1 VNGLGIFISS
11 TYENLR
17 NERAE
22 AIEIIDRL
30 PNHKAVAME
39 KFFAENHQ
47 SKDVCLKKLKDCG
60 ALVLIL
66 GYHYGSINREENIS
80 FTEIEFNLAKELK
93 MPIFVF
99 IKNDEKGNWEP
110 KDIDEERKQ
119 KLLNFKSKIDTE
131 IFRKTF
137 RTSEEL
143 GKEILGAI
151 HNYEYEYGIITTSLP
166 CFISR
171 NEYFKHYMDENK
183 IFNHLF
189 DLIGRNEIII
199 ELKNFIKSEKNI
211 AILFGRGG
219 IGKSKILFEF
229 TKNFESEYKDWKLR
243 FLSDGISLNDEVIRQ
258 LPAKKCLIV
267 IDNAHQREDL
277 NIILELI
284 HRYPGRFKLI
294 LTSRNHGIP
303 YIQSLFTRIGI
314 EYDYIQQFKEIKEL
328 NRDELKQLGQIV
340 LGEDH
345 QEYLEP
351 LLYVSKDSTLVL
363 VIGGQL
369 IRRNV
374 IEPSLLERHSD
385 FQKIVFNRF
394 EEIIIGEVSKEI
406 NPELCQ
412 KILALIAA
420 LSPIHVE
427 DNKFQETVID
437 FLNIQDFEL
446 NKILGILEKFGILL
460 RRGRLLRITPD
471 ILSDHILYKAC
482 ITETGELSGYAE
494 KIFNKFKDSNPEQVL
509 FNIAELDWRINR
521 EGRTISLID
530 HIWYDIETRFK
541 NGTNIERLNILKII
555 EKVAYFEPL
564 KSLNLVEFIIK
575 NPTPIEEVNTIFG
588 FYQINILHS
597 LAPILG
603 NISFNV
609 SFLEKCCEL
618 LWKIGKDDKRSLNYT
633 DHPIS
638 VIKNLAK
645 YDFNKPLI
653 VNLTVLELIEKWLN
667 ETDTEDHLLIL
678 ADILELYLKKEDL
691 TISSEG
697 NTARISPF
705 PVSFTKSKPLREKAI
720 ELFLKLIQKPSLKVV
735 LRGFQGLF
743 SALSLPRGIFG
754 LEISQEL
761 KDKWITEQQSIL
773 KIIGNSIKRIKNPLI
788 ILKIKTDL
796 LRFSEFNENDESK
809 EIVLSIIKSIPE
821 TFEIHLNQALWFNY
835 ERDWNYED
843 FEIYEKQ
850 VEESILPIVIEF
862 LKLYDNYK
870 IITEKLN
877 KSLSNF
883 QDCGIEPNPGQF
895 LRLLC
900 INNLNLSIEI
910 CKYITKSPDSMLA
923 KYINSFLTEIRKKD
937 FFKAIKLIKTAI
949 KSKSKNIC
957 TSIAYG
963 YNFNRWASSIKPK
976 EIKILEKLI
985 KHNEKSVRLLA
996 IQSVGKF
1003 PEELFNEVMKLLLK
1017 IKIGKDDEVA
1027 NAICR
1032 NFYWQHSNIL
1042 ETIEPNLQKKILF
1055 KFLKI
1060 RELNNRNY
1068 AFNRFL
1074 QDCSIRIP
1082 EAVIQFIIK
1091 RLDLFQKTEFFNDEK
1106 FYPYPFNGFV
1116 YPLTGIYQNSR
1127 YKEFL
1132 RKIRDRAYKTK
1143 KREYFWLPIIFSDL
1157 SNNFCTK
1164 SLEVLSEWID
1174 SDDSQKLSRISLLLR
1189 EAQPQILFSKTKFI
1203 SKLLNKAH
1211 SIDFECYEEINNNL
1225 LSIVRNMMRSGIVG
1239 QIMPQDEYLRD
1250 ESSKILENITPRT
1263 PAYQFYEGI
1272 LKHANDSIKNTILR
1286 NEELFGDV

>member
-1 VNGLGIFISS
+1 MGIFISS
-11 TYENLR
+11 TYEDLK

-22 AIEIIDRL
+22 VIEIIDRL
-30 PNHKAVAME
+30 SNHKAVAME

-66 GYHYGSINREENIS
+66 GYQYGSINEEENIS
-80 FTEIEFNLAKELK
+80 FTEIEYNFAKELK
-93 MPIFVF
+93 IPIFVF

-110 KDIDEERKQ
+110 KDIGEEKKQ
-119 KLLNFKSKIDTE
+119 KLLDFKSKIDTE
-131 IFRKTF
+131 ILRKTF

-143 GKEILGAI
+143 GKETLGAI
-151 HNYEYEYGIITTSLP
+151 HNYEYEHGIITTSLP

-183 IFNHLF
+183 IFNHLI
-189 DLIGRNEIII
+189 DLIGRKETII
-199 ELKNFIKSEKNI
+199 ELKNFIKSEKKI

-229 TKNFESEYKDWKLR
+229 TRNFESVYKDWKLR
-243 FLSDGISLNDEVIRQ
+243 FLSDGISLNNEVIRQ

-284 HRYPGRFKLI
+284 HRYPKRFKLI

-314 EYDYIQQFKEIKEL
+314 DFKKVEQFKEIKEL
-328 NRDELKQLGQIV
+328 NRDELKQLGNIV
-340 LGEDH
+340 LRENHKKFLD
-345 QEYLEP
+345 P
-351 LLYVSKDSTLVL
+351 LLRVSKDSTLVL

-369 IRRNV
+369 IRKNT
-374 IEPSLLERHSD
+374 IEPSLLERLSD

-394 EEIIIGEVSKEI
+394 EEILIGEVSKEI
-406 NPELCQ
+406 NPELCR
-412 KILALIAA
+412 KVLSLVAA
-420 LSPIHVE
+420 LSPVQLE
-427 DNKFQETVID
+427 NTNFQKLASE
-437 FLNIQDFEL
+437 FLKIQPYEF
-446 NKILGILEKFGILL
+446 KQIIGILEKNGILF

-471 ILSDHILYKAC
+471 ILSDHILYRAC
-482 ITETGELSGYAE
+482 ITETEELSGYAE
-494 KIFNKFKDSNPEQVL
+494 DIFDKFKDSNPEQVL

-521 EGRTISLID
+521 EGSTISLIE
-530 HIWYDIETRFK
+530 HIWNDIETRFK

-555 EKVAYFEPL
+555 EKVAYFEPS
-564 KSLNLVEFIIK
+564 KSLKLVEFVIK
-575 NPTPIEEVNTIFG
+575 NPIPIEEINTVFG
-588 FYQINILHS
+588 LYQVNILHS
-597 LAPILG
+597 LAPILR
-603 NISFNV
+603 NIAFNI

-618 LWKIGKDDKRSLNYT
+618 LWKIGKDDKRSLSYYP

-653 VNLTVLELIEKWLN
+653 VNLTVLESIEKWLN
-667 ETDTEDHLLIL
+667 ETDIEDHLLIL
-678 ADILELYLKKEDL
+678 ADFLELFLKKEDF
-691 TISSEG
+691 TVSSEG
-697 NTARISPF
+697 YAAKISPF
-705 PVSFTKSKPLREKAI
+705 PVSLTKSRPLREKAI
-720 ELFLKLIQKPSLKVV
+720 ELFLKLYQKPFPKVV

-743 SALSLPRGIFG
+743 SDLSLPRGTFG
-754 LEISQEL
+754 LEITQDL

-773 KIIGNSIKRIKNPLI
+773 KSIEDSVKKIKNPLI

-796 LRFSEFNENDESK
+796 FHFSEFNENDESK
-809 EIVLSIIKSIPE
+809 EIALSIIKGIPE

-843 FEIYEKQ
+843 FKIYEKQ

-877 KSLSNF
+877 KSFSNF

-895 LRLLC
+895 LRFLC
-900 INNLNLSIEI
+900 INNINLSMEI
-910 CKYITKSPDSMLA
+910 CEYITKSPDSMLA
-923 KYINSFLTEIRKKD
+923 KYINSFITEIRKKD
-937 FFKAIKLIKTAI
+937 LSKAIKLIKTAI

-957 TSIAYG
+957 VSIAHG
-963 YNFNRWASSIKPK
+963 YNSNRWASSIKPK
-976 EIKILEKLI
+976 EIKILKKLI
-985 KHNEKSVRLLA
+985 KHNERSVQLLA
-996 IQSVGKF
+996 IQSIGNF
-1003 PEELFNEVMKLLLK
+1003 PKELSSQAIKLLLK

-1027 NAICR
+1027 NAICK
-1032 NFYWQHSNIL
+1032 NFYWQHNNMLENIK
-1042 ETIEPNLQKKILF
+1042 PNLQKKLLF
-1055 KFLKI
+1055 KFMKI
-1060 RELNNRNY
+1060 RELNDRNY
-1068 AFNRFL
+1068 ALNRFL

-1091 RLDLFQKTEFFNDEK
+1091 RLDLLQKTEFFNDK
-1106 FYPYPFNGFV
+1106 KYYPYPFSKFV
-1116 YPLTGIYQNSR
+1116 YSLTGIYQSPR

-1132 RKIRDRAYKTK
+1132 RKIRDRTCKMKKT
-1143 KREYFWLPIIFSDL
+1143 EHFWLPIIFSDL
-1157 SNNFCTK
+1157 SNNFCPE

-1174 SDDSQKLSRISLLLR
+1174 SDDSQKLSRIGLLLR
-1189 EAQPQILFSKTKFI
+1189 KAPPQILFSKTEFI
-1203 SKLLNKAH
+1203 STLLNKAH
-1211 SIDFECYEEINNNL
+1211 SIDFECYEEIKNNL
-1225 LSIVRNMMRSGIVG
+1225 LSIVRNMMKSGIAG

-1250 ESSKILENITPRT
+1250 ESSKILENIIPRT
-1263 PAYQFYEGI
+1263 PAYQFYEEI
-1272 LKHANDSIKNTILR
+1272 LKHANDSIKDTILR